1 MIIPPKLKAGDEVR
15 IIAPS
20 CSMASIPWLK
30 GEFLERAK
38 QWFEGIG
45 CTVSEGKN
53 IRELDSFSSSS
64 IKHRIADLT
73 DAFSDS
79 AVKAIIATRGG
90 WNANQL
96 LDHIDYDLIRQN
108 PKILSGFSDITV
120 LSNAI
125 YAQTGLVGY
134 SGPNFSQFALG
145 SQLQYTHDAFR
156 QCLMQDEPFSVQPS
170 SQWTNDR
177 FKPDH
182 QALDFEP
189 NEGWWT
195 LGHGEAEGTIIG
207 GNLCTLNL
215 LQGTKYMPPLKDSIL
230 FLEDDFESSAGTFD
244 RNLQSLIHLPDF
256 NGVRGIVIGR
266 FEKNAANGMPP
277 MTNELL
283 RNLLDTHTELND
295 LPIIANVDF
304 GHTQPMIT
312 FPIGGKARIKAG
324 KTSSIEILKH

>member
-1 MIIPPKLKAGDEVR
+1 M
-15 IIAPS
+15 
-20 CSMASIPWLK
+20 
-30 GEFLERAK
+30 
-38 QWFEGIG
+38 
-45 CTVSEGKN
+45 SEGKH
-53 IRELDSFSSSS
+53 IRELDSASSTTA
-64 IKHRIADLT
+64 KNRIADLT

-79 AVKAIIATRGG
+79 TVKAIIAVRGG

-96 LDHIDYDLIRQN
+96 LDKIDYDLIRKN
-108 PKILSGFSDITV
+108 PKILCGFSDITV

-145 SQLQYTHDAFR
+145 EQLRYTHDAFK
-156 QCLMQDEPFSVQPS
+156 QCLMQDQPISVKPS
-170 SQWTNDR
+170 VSWTNDR

-182 QALDFEP
+182 QVLDFEP

-215 LQGTKYMPPLKDSIL
+215 LQGTKYMPSLKDSIL

-256 NGVRGIVIGR
+256 KGVRGLVIGR

-283 RNLLDTHTELND
+283 RTLLENHSELGNM
-295 LPIIANVDF
+295 PIIANVDF

-312 FPIGGKARIKAG
+312 FPIGGTARIKAG
-324 KTSSIEILKH
+324 KESSIEILTH